1 MAPSLVTIG
10 TAALALA
17 GDVAAK
23 KFSLAD
29 TYDSTNFFS
38 KFTFFESNYNTSN
51 YNDVDPTS
59 GYINYRSQADAQ
71 ALGLASTAGGEIYL
85 GLDAKSITQ
94 FPGVGRSS
102 VRLESKEVYNKALIV
117 ARFSHL
123 PKPVCGAW
131 PAFWSYGSPWPTKG
145 ELDWFEGWNLNKVN
159 KPAAHTY
166 KSSEQGQCLIS
177 STGQTAQVDTPN
189 CDQEAPN
196 QYSNQ
201 GCTTSTTSSDPYGS
215 SDGGVYAVEWTDD
228 YIKFFSWRWG
238 SVPDNVNSDSP
249 DTATW
254 GTPSMLIANDAC
266 NINSHFKDQRLV
278 INIGMCGVLA
288 GNDGVWGSECKAA
301 TGHAVCSTYAATN
314 PSAFSDTYFK
324 VKDIRIFKE
333 GGQTSSTVSS
343 SASSTASSSASSS
356 ASASASASQSS
367 SASASASSLSATDSA
382 SASATASASVSGSAS
397 AQASGSASSATASG
411 SAAASGSAV
420 ASGSAT
426 ASGSASSDIAS
437 ASASASASSQA
448 SGSGSSAASVSSA
461 AASAS
466 GSVTDA
472 GTGPVSG
479 TASAFSTITNNWN
492 QTSVIP
498 APTPVVSSSS
508 VVQLTTST
516 VFTTQVS
523 TVTSCAPTVTNCP
536 VGAVVTKTIALYTTV
551 CPVTAAVKTTSAKG
565 NGKASTKVNK
575 SNTTKATTKVNK
587 NTTKPTTKTTPPGV
601 RTTVL
606 TKTYTITKC
615 PSSVPNCPIGSV
627 TTKVTTKVITPTPK
641 TTPKTTTKPAN
652 GGSNNKVSTKV
663 YTTTYTITKCP
674 ASVPNCPIGSVTTKT
689 VTKVTTPGVPATPK
703 TTPATKVTK
712 VITVSTTPAKT
723 TGGSNTNKS
732 NNSNNG
738 GGSNTNKSNN
748 GNTYSNSTTAVTK
761 SSTVSSAKASGT
773 APGASTTVCSGAS
786 CPATTKPVITN
797 NAVQAGVS
805 FALMAVGAF
814 AVFVL

>member
-333 GGQTSSTVSS
+333 GGQTSST
-343 SASSTASSSASSS
+343 
-356 ASASASASQSS
+356 
-367 SASASASSLSATDSA
+367 
-382 SASATASASVSGSAS
+382 
-397 AQASGSASSATASG
+397 
-411 SAAASGSAV
+411 
-420 ASGSAT
+420 
-426 ASGSASSDIAS
+426 
-437 ASASASASSQA
+437 
-448 SGSGSSAASVSSA
+448 
-461 AASAS
+461 
-466 GSVTDA
+466 
-472 GTGPVSG
+472 
-479 TASAFSTITNNWN
+479 
-492 QTSVIP
+492 TSVIP

>member
-333 GGQTSSTVSS
+333 GGQTSSTISS
-343 SASSTASSSASSS
+343 SASSTAS
-356 ASASASASQSS
+356 
-367 SASASASSLSATDSA
+367 
-382 SASATASASVSGSAS
+382 
-397 AQASGSASSATASG
+397 
-411 SAAASGSAV
+411 
-420 ASGSAT
+420 
-426 ASGSASSDIAS
+426 
-437 ASASASASSQA
+437 
-448 SGSGSSAASVSSA
+448 
-461 AASAS
+461 
-466 GSVTDA
+466 
-472 GTGPVSG
+472 
-479 TASAFSTITNNWN
+479 SAFSTITNNWN
-492 QTSVIP
+492 MTSVIP

-575 SNTTKATTKVNK
+575 SNTTTATTKVNK

-627 TTKVTTKVITPTPK
+627 TTKVTTKIITPTPK

-723 TGGSNTNKS
+723 TGGSNANKS

-748 GNTYSNSTTAVTK
+748 GNTYSNSTTTVTK

-786 CPATTKPVITN
+786 CPATTKPVIAN